1 MIRRASEN
9 KSYELPH
16 FLNGKGTLEML
27 DIRLPEEMKPNGR
40 KYALVTIPAG
50 ASLGYHV
57 HKGDAETYYILSGRG
72 VYNENGTLVDVSAG
86 DMMYCPDGEGH
97 GIENNS
103 DEPIQMLAL
112 ILYTLK

>member
-1 MIRRASEN
+1 MIKRANEY
-9 KSYELPH
+9 KSYDLPN
-16 FLNGKGTLEML
+16 FLNGKGTLTML
-27 DIRLPEEMKPNGR
+27 DILQPDDMKPNGR

-57 HKGDAETYYILSGRG
+57 HKGDAETYYVLSGRG
-72 VYNENGTLVDVSAG
+72 LYNENGTPVEVSAG
-86 DMMYCPDGEGH
+86 DMTYCPDGEGH

-103 DEPIQMLAL
+103 DEPLIMLAL